1 MPVIEKHPA
10 GNFCW
15 MELATSNQAAA
26 KDFYTKLFAWTANDI
41 PMGPADTYT
50 MFQLDGLE
58 TAAAYAMR
66 PEQQAQGV
74 PPNWMVYVAVESA
87 DEVAARAAQ
96 LGGEL
101 IAPPFD
107 VFDVGR
113 MAVIKDPTGAMFSI
127 WEARKHIGSRV
138 AGVSGTLCWADL
150 NTPDP
155 QRATEFYSQLFGW
168 KLEAAEKDPSGYLH
182 IRNGEHFIGG
192 IPPATHRNPEAPAH
206 WLAYVLSSD
215 CDATALAAKQM
226 GAKFHLPPMTMEG
239 VGRFAVVSDPQGA
252 VFAIFQAMRPA

>member
-1 MPVIEKHPA
+1 
-10 GNFCW
+10 
-15 MELATSNQAAA
+15 MELATLNQAAA
-26 KDFYTKLFAWTANDI
+26 KDFYTKLFGWTVNDI
-41 PMGPADTYT
+41 PMGPSDVYT
-50 MFQLDGLE
+50 MFLLDGLE
-58 TAAAYAMR
+58 TGAAYTMR
-66 PEQQAQGV
+66 PEDRDQGV
-74 PPNWMVYVAVESA
+74 PPHWMLYVAVESA
-87 DEVAARAAQ
+87 DDVAARAAQ
-96 LGGEL
+96 LGGQVV
-101 IAPPFD
+101 APPFD
-107 VFDVGR
+107 VFDAGR

-138 AGVSGTLCWADL
+138 GGVPGTLCWADL

-168 KLEAAEKDPSGYLH
+168 KLEAAENDSSGYLH

-192 IPPATHRNPEAPAH
+192 IPPTTQRKPDVPAH

-215 CDATALAAKQM
+215 CDATALTAKQT

-252 VFAIFQAMRPA
+252 VFAIFQAMPHS